1 MLHVPSME
9 GLGAIVYRGA
19 HCARRLFDLGA
30 LGNHC
35 SKRLVASRSVRALAS
50 CAMSG
55 GTHCGNWT
63 SVTAWRPDGVCSSR
77 TWVSCCG
84 GNRSA
89 KGTGAAHKLL
99 LRGVP

>member
-1 MLHVPSME
+1 MLDVPSME
-9 GLGAIVYRGA
+9 GLGAIVCRGA
-19 HCARRLFDLGA
+19 HCARRFFDLGA

-50 CAMSG
+50 CAILG

-77 TWVSCCG
+77 TWVIAVEQTG
-84 GNRSA
+84 LPSA
-89 KGTGAAHKLL
+89 RAPATTFCERA
-99 LRGVP
+99 